1 MHAAAA
7 PPAHGPGGRGPA
19 GTLPPDP
26 GSHPTMS
33 APTETTPTIEVT
45 DAARTALLEHL
56 SRDPQSRYVRIHVGH
71 G

>member
-1 MHAAAA
+1 
-7 PPAHGPGGRGPA
+7 
-19 GTLPPDP
+19 
-26 GSHPTMS
+26 MS